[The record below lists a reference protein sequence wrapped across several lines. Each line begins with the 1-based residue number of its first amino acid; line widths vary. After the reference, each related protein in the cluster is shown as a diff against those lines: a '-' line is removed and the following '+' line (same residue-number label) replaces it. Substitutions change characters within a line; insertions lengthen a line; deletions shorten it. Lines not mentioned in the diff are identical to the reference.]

1 MKVLI
6 RWGLC
11 AIGLAASACG
21 VNEVKV
27 EVRGGDGRLVRLEAE
42 RLQPLFNRL
51 VEAGTFTFTE
61 LNSGSYDVTVSAA
74 GYVETKTVEVGSP
87 SISGVQTFELS
98 FDIPAGSNPEFK
110 PTGTILY
117 ASTPT
122 RVRDWDLFTVP
133 AAGGEITQLTD
144 TRDFEQNPQW
154 SPDGQRILY
163 TIGDVMSNIDVA
175 VMNADGSNSTRL
187 TQHPESDKEACWS
200 PDGTRIA
207 FVSQRDGDIA
217 IWTMGADGAEPRKLV
232 QGRHPAWSP
241 DGRMISFTSG
251 QFEGNDEIYVINT
264 DGSDMRR
271 LTQDKRFD
279 WFPSWSPDGRWLAFN
294 SERFG
299 GQELMIANPTSG
311 DQIRITV
318 AELTFEQDPTW
329 SPDGAG
335 LAYQGK
341 MKIDDNGELM
351 VDEISVGKKRPSGTF
366 DIFVVPS
373 TGFDWD
379 DAPSKPI
386 LPVNLT
392 NTDDRDEI
400 SPSWRAF

>member
-1 MKVLI
+1 
-6 RWGLC
+6 
-11 AIGLAASACG
+11 
-21 VNEVKV
+21 
-27 EVRGGDGRLVRLEAE
+27 
-42 RLQPLFNRL
+42 
-51 VEAGTFTFTE
+51 
-61 LNSGSYDVTVSAA
+61 
-74 GYVETKTVEVGSP
+74 
-87 SISGVQTFELS
+87 
-98 FDIPAGSNPEFK
+98 
-110 PTGTILY
+110 
-117 ASTPT
+117 
-122 RVRDWDLFTVP
+122 
-133 AAGGEITQLTD
+133 
-144 TRDFEQNPQW
+144 
-154 SPDGQRILY
+154 
-163 TIGDVMSNIDVA
+163 
-175 VMNADGSNSTRL
+175 
-187 TQHPESDKEACWS
+187 
-200 PDGTRIA
+200 
-207 FVSQRDGDIA
+207 
-217 IWTMGADGAEPRKLV
+217 
-232 QGRHPAWSP
+232 
-241 DGRMISFTSG
+241 MISFTSG